1 MIKIGITGSVASGK
15 STVARLISQN
25 KYPIFNAD
33 NAVKTLYKKRIFTKK
48 IQKQFHFKNIRN
60 LKNKIKNLI
69 KKDKKILKKLEIILH
84 PLVRKEMGAF
94 IKKKKNNKITIFE
107 IPLLIES
114 KLTRY
119 FDFVVFVGAKKNIRL
134 RRYVAKG
141 GNKKI
146 FTILEKRQKKPS
158 KKIKISDHVIYNN
171 MSIKKLKKNVKIIL
185 NKILLNVR
193 SNTRYRNN
201 RFIDG

>member
-1 MIKIGITGSVASGK
+1 MIKIGITGSLASGK
-15 STVARLISQN
+15 STVAKLISLN
-25 KYPIFNAD
+25 KYPIFSAD

-48 IQKQFHFKNIRN
+48 IQKQFHFKNARN

-69 KKDKKILKKLEIILH
+69 KKDKKVLKKLEMILH

-158 KKIKISDHVIYNN
+158 KKIKISDYVIYNN
-171 MSIKKLKKNVKIIL
+171 KSIKSLKKNIKKFL
-185 NKILLNVR
+185 KEILLNVR
-193 SNTRYRNN
+193 SNT
-201 RFIDG
+201 

>member
-1 MIKIGITGSVASGK
+1 MIKIGITGSLASGK
-15 STVARLISQN
+15 STVAKLISQN
-25 KYPIFNAD
+25 KHPIFNAD

-48 IQKQFHFKNIRN
+48 IQKQFHIKNNRN

-69 KKDKKILKKLEIILH
+69 KKDKKILKKLEMILH
-84 PLVRKEMGAF
+84 PLVRKEMAAF
-94 IKKKKNNKITIFE
+94 IKRKKNNKITIFE

-158 KKIKISDHVIYNN
+158 KKIKISDYVIYNN
-171 MSIKKLKKNVKIIL
+171 KSIKSLKKNIKKFL
-185 NKILLNVR
+185 KEILLNVR
-193 SNTRYRNN
+193 SNT
-201 RFIDG
+201 

>member
-1 MIKIGITGSVASGK
+1 MIKIGITGSLASGK
-15 STVARLISQN
+15 STVARLISRN

-33 NAVKTLYKKRIFTKK
+33 NVVKTLYKKRIFTKR
-48 IQKQFHFKNIRN
+48 IQKQFHFKNTRN

-69 KKDKKILKKLEIILH
+69 KKDKKILKKLEMILH
-84 PLVRKEMGAF
+84 PLVRKEMRAF
-94 IKKKKNNKITIFE
+94 IKRKKNNKITIFE
-107 IPLLIES
+107 IPLLIET

-158 KKIKISDHVIYNN
+158 KKIKISDYVIYNN
-171 MSIKKLKKNVKIIL
+171 KSIKSLKKNIKKFL
-185 NKILLNVR
+185 KEILLNVR
-193 SNTRYRNN
+193 SNT
-201 RFIDG
+201 

>member
-48 IQKQFHFKNIRN
+48 IQKQFHFKNTRN

-69 KKDKKILKKLEIILH
+69 KKDKKILKKLEMILH
-84 PLVRKEMGAF
+84 PLVRKEMGEF
-94 IKKKKNNKITIFE
+94 IKKIKNNKITIFE

-158 KKIKISDHVIYNN
+158 KKIKISDYVIYNN
-171 MSIKKLKKNVKIIL
+171 KSIKSLKKNIKKFL
-185 NKILLNVR
+185 KEILLNVR
-193 SNTRYRNN
+193 SNT
-201 RFIDG
+201 

>member
-1 MIKIGITGSVASGK
+1 MIKIGITGSLASGK
-15 STVARLISQN
+15 STVAKLISQN
-25 KYPIFNAD
+25 KYPIFSAD
-33 NAVKTLYKKRIFTKK
+33 NVVKNLYKKRIFNKK
-48 IQKQFHFKNIRN
+48 IQKQFHFKNTRN

-84 PLVRKEMGAF
+84 PLVRKEMRVF
-94 IKKKKNNKITIFE
+94 TKKKKNKKITIFE
-107 IPLLIES
+107 IPLLIEN

-134 RRYVAKG
+134 KRYVGKG

-171 MSIKKLKKNVKIIL
+171 KSIKSLKRNIKKVLKE
-185 NKILLNVR
+185 ILLNA
-193 SNTRYRNN
+193 
-201 RFIDG
+201 

>member
-1 MIKIGITGSVASGK
+1 MIKIGITGSLASGK
-15 STVARLISQN
+15 STVAKLISRN
-25 KYPIFNAD
+25 KYPIFSAD

-48 IQKQFHFKNIRN
+48 IQKQFHFKNTRN

-69 KKDKKILKKLEIILH
+69 KKDKKILKKLEMILH

-107 IPLLIES
+107 ITLLIES

-134 RRYVAKG
+134 RRYVGKG

-158 KKIKISDHVIYNN
+158 KKIKISDYVIYNN
-171 MSIKKLKKNVKIIL
+171 KSIKSLKKNIKKFL
-185 NKILLNVR
+185 KEILLNVR
-193 SNTRYRNN
+193 SNT
-201 RFIDG
+201 

>member
-1 MIKIGITGSVASGK
+1 MIKIGITGSLASGK
-15 STVARLISQN
+15 STVAKLMSRK
-25 KYPIFNAD
+25 KYAIFSAD
-33 NAVKTLYKKRIFTKK
+33 NTVKNLYKKKIFISKVKK
-48 IQKQFHFKNIRN
+48 KFNFKNTRN

-69 KKDKKILKKLEIILH
+69 KKDKKTLKKLERILH
-84 PLVRKEMGAF
+84 PLVRREMREF
-94 IKKKKNNKITIFE
+94 IKKKKKSKITIFE

-134 RRYVAKG
+134 RRYIAKG

-146 FTILEKRQKKPS
+146 FTILEKRQNKPS

-171 MSIKKLKKNVKIIL
+171 KSIKILKKNIKKFL
-185 NKILLNVR
+185 KEILLNAR
-193 SNTRYRNN
+193 SNT
-201 RFIDG
+201 

>member
-1 MIKIGITGSVASGK
+1 MIKIGIVGSLASGK
-15 STVARLISQN
+15 TTVAKLMSHNRH
-25 KYPIFNAD
+25 PIFSAD
-33 NAVKTLYKKRIFTKK
+33 KTVKAFYKKKFFINKVKK
-48 IQKQFHFKNIRN
+48 EFNFKNTRN

-69 KKDKKILKKLEIILH
+69 KKDKKILKKLEMILH

-94 IKKKKNNKITIFE
+94 IKRKKNNKITIFE

-158 KKIKISDHVIYNN
+158 KKIKISDYVIYNN
-171 MSIKKLKKNVKIIL
+171 KSIKSLKKNIKKFL
-185 NKILLNVR
+185 KEILLNVR
-193 SNTRYRNN
+193 SNT
-201 RFIDG
+201 

>member
-15 STVARLISQN
+15 STVARLISRN
-25 KYPIFNAD
+25 KYPIFSAD

-48 IQKQFHFKNIRN
+48 IQKQFHFKNTRN
-60 LKNKIKNLI
+60 LKNKIKNLL
-69 KKDKKILKKLEIILH
+69 KKDKKILKKLEMILH
-84 PLVRKEMGAF
+84 PLVRKEMGEF

-158 KKIKISDHVIYNN
+158 KKIKISDYVIYNN
-171 MSIKKLKKNVKIIL
+171 KSIKILKKNIKKFL
-185 NKILLNVR
+185 KEILLNVR
-193 SNTRYRNN
+193 SNT
-201 RFIDG
+201 

>member
-48 IQKQFHFKNIRN
+48 IQKQFHFKNTRN

-69 KKDKKILKKLEIILH
+69 KKDKKILKKLEMILH

-158 KKIKISDHVIYNN
+158 KKIKISDYVIYNN
-171 MSIKKLKKNVKIIL
+171 KSIKSLKKNIKKFL
-185 NKILLNVR
+185 KEILLNVR
-193 SNTRYRNN
+193 SNT
-201 RFIDG
+201 

>member
-1 MIKIGITGSVASGK
+1 MIKIGITGSLASGK
-15 STVARLISQN
+15 STVAKLISLN
-25 KYPIFNAD
+25 KYPIFSAD

-48 IQKQFHFKNIRN
+48 IQKQFHFKNARN

-69 KKDKKILKKLEIILH
+69 KKDKKVLKKLEMILH
-84 PLVRKEMGAF
+84 PLVRKEMGEF

-158 KKIKISDHVIYNN
+158 KKIKISDYVIYNN
-171 MSIKKLKKNVKIIL
+171 KSIKILKKNIKKFL
-185 NKILLNVR
+185 KEILLNAR
-193 SNTRYRNN
+193 SNT
-201 RFIDG
+201 

>member
-1 MIKIGITGSVASGK
+1 MIKIGITGSLASGK
-15 STVARLISQN
+15 STVAKLMSRK
-25 KYPIFNAD
+25 KYAIFSAD
-33 NAVKTLYKKRIFTKK
+33 NTVKNLYKKKIFISKVKK
-48 IQKQFHFKNIRN
+48 KFNFKNTRN

-69 KKDKKILKKLEIILH
+69 KKDKKTLKKLERILH
-84 PLVRKEMGAF
+84 PLVRREMREF
-94 IKKKKNNKITIFE
+94 IKKKKKSKITIFE

-158 KKIKISDHVIYNN
+158 KMIKISDYVIYNN
-171 MSIKKLKKNVKIIL
+171 KSIKSLKKNIK
-185 NKILLNVR
+185 KFLLNVR
-193 SNTRYRNN
+193 SNT
-201 RFIDG
+201 